1 MIQINPH
8 TEIGK
13 VVLKTKNNQKLAAF
27 YKEIIGLKV
36 IAESVDS
43 ISLGT
48 GKRILVELVQ
58 VKRAQIPKEA
68 KTGLYHTAFLL
79 PSREALGS
87 FLQHLLESEYPL
99 DGAGDHIFSEA
110 LYFRD
115 PEGNG
120 IEVYADRPRAE
131 WQRDEAGNL
140 PMATNQVDGDGL
152 LMAGADMDWSGV
164 PKDTKVGHIHLQIG
178 DIEATRNFYQTM
190 LGFTIMTEIP
200 SALFFAAGDYH
211 HHIGANIWAGRDLP
225 KLADDETGLAY
236 FTIKTA
242 DIEKLQAYLIQQGI
256 TFQEKDDDI
265 LVEDP
270 NGIKLRITEHSWQ
283 QKS

>member
-1 MIQINPH
+1 MLKINPH

-36 IAESVDS
+36 IEESVDS
-43 ISLGT
+43 VSLGI

-79 PSREALGS
+79 PSRETLGS

-152 LMAGADMDWSGV
+152 LMAGAIW
-164 PKDTKVGHIHLQIG
+164 IG
-178 DIEATRNFYQTM
+178 RVCQRIQKLDISTCKSVTSKRR
-190 LGFTIMTEIP
+190 G
-200 SALFFAAGDYH
+200 
-211 HHIGANIWAGRDLP
+211 
-225 KLADDETGLAY
+225 
-236 FTIKTA
+236 
-242 DIEKLQAYLIQQGI
+242 
-256 TFQEKDDDI
+256 TF
-265 LVEDP
+265 
-270 NGIKLRITEHSWQ
+270 IKLC
-283 QKS
+283 